1 MKQATFLAAAFFSAT
16 LISGQ
21 LYAQD
26 KTTQP
31 DLAINQPRNAPA
43 NASSGA
49 AHANDAAVSTLS
61 VRAIKDFKLRFTKV
75 ENESWGRSDKGF
87 CVTFTNDGFKV
98 RAYYDRKGYWLAS
111 LKYCDESQLP
121 PFIRDVVKRTYY
133 DLAITLVN
141 IIQVPDHVAYLVHLE
156 DQKTFKIVRV
166 NEDGEM
172 DLLNDYIKAN

>member
-1 MKQATFLAAAFFSAT
+1 MNQATFLAAAFLSAT
-16 LISGQ
+16 LISGH

-26 KTTQP
+26 ITTQP
-31 DLAINQPRNAPA
+31 DLAINQLRNAQA
-43 NASSGA
+43 NAASGA
-49 AHANDAAVSTLS
+49 HPNDAAVSTLS
-61 VRAIKDFKLRFTKV
+61 VRAIKDFKTRFTKV

-87 CVTFTNDGFKV
+87 CVSFTNDGFKV
-98 RAYYDRKGYWLAS
+98 RAYYDKKGFWLAS

-133 DLAITLVN
+133 DLAITHVN
-141 IIQVPDHVAYLVHLE
+141 IIQVPEHVAYLVHLE

-172 DLLNDYIKAN
+172 DILNDYIKAN